1 MTINDYQP
9 LLSGRWDEDSLRPF
23 GRVSGEKGERISQT
37 NLMWIPPQF
46 LACRDSGPSLSVKHN
61 TDFFVHCLHH
71 ASHRVRMQNASHDLK
86 ILRVLRGIS
95 VFRRQT
101 ARYSLIE
108 MWRHKFSQCW
118 SFEVV
123 NTTVYVGSVS
133 WAVRHQSAAL
143 LDGPGR
149 MYAFSMQAESLGR
162 KQHIIDIHWESLQG
176 VVWKWLVHDMTRHVH
191 NLLLRTRVPW
201 KRLGC
206 FFTWQ
211 QSATLWRFKASHH
224 RHDLGI
230 PSSGCFVDGNK
241 VLPSCSVEFTSMA
254 VGGGAIATPHLASFS
269 RASLRFVPSVRKGRM
284 WS

>member
-1 MTINDYQP
+1 M
-9 LLSGRWDEDSLRPF
+9 LRWRFSTTLWES
-23 GRVSGEKGERISQT
+23 
-37 NLMWIPPQF
+37 
-46 LACRDSGPSLSVKHN
+46 
-61 TDFFVHCLHH
+61 
-71 ASHRVRMQNASHDLK
+71 
-86 ILRVLRGIS
+86 
-95 VFRRQT
+95 FRRKGRTDITNQSDVKPT
-101 ARYSLIE
+101 SIAGVQGFWSVPFCEAQHRFLCALPAPCKSSCQDAECFTRSQDTSSIAGHFCLSTSDCKVLPDWWVE

-118 SFEVV
+118 SLEVV

-162 KQHIIDIHWESLQG
+162 KQHIIDILRILTKLFGSGWFTTWRGMYTICYCEQECLGSGWG
-176 VVWKWLVHDMTRHVH
+176 VDL
-191 NLLLRTRVPW
+191 
-201 KRLGC
+201 
-206 FFTWQ
+206 
-211 QSATLWRFKASHH
+211 ATKCYTSWRFRASHH